1 MKCKLYAVNHS
12 KLSSVPVVSGQ
23 LISTKDVSGFY
34 YDMNSKRHA
43 LQPKDDVLYS
53 LIAKANTTST
63 GVTTNVDYSVTSGS
77 LEGKVNVNACVYES
91 LEFVFY
97 DRGTGTQFSAR
108 LHGLPYG
115 DDGLYTYNW
124 CNKACASLDT
134 DTTQTVG
141 GTSIIRETVYA
152 TGIVLSDGTFRVTA
166 KTHISE
172 TVANGV
178 VTMTESDITAD
189 NRVALL
195 KIVGRR

>member
-152 TGIVLSDGTFRVTA
+152 TGIVLSDGTFRITA

-172 TVANGV
+172 TVANRV

>member
-12 KLSSVPVVSGQ
+12 KLSKVPVVSGQ

-34 YDMNSKRHA
+34 YDMNSTRHS

-53 LIAKANTTST
+53 LIPKENTTST
-63 GVTTNVDYSVTSGS
+63 GVSVNIDYGVTSGS
-77 LEGKVNVNACVYES
+77 LEGSVNVNACVYES

-115 DDGLYTYNW
+115 EDGLYTYNW

-152 TGIVLSDGTFRVTA
+152 TGIVLSDGTFRITA
-166 KTHISE
+166 KTHIAE

-178 VTMTESDITAD
+178 VTMVESNITAD

>member
-152 TGIVLSDGTFRVTA
+152 TGIVLSDGTFRITA

>member
-12 KLSSVPVVSGQ
+12 KLSKVPVASGQ

-53 LIAKANTTST
+53 LIPKANTTST
-63 GVTTNVDYSVTSGS
+63 GVSVTIDYSVTSGS

-115 DDGLYTYNW
+115 EDGLYTYNW

-152 TGIVLSDGTFRVTA
+152 TGIVLSDGTFRITA

>member
-12 KLSSVPVVSGQ
+12 KLSKVPVVSGQ

-53 LIAKANTTST
+53 LIPKANTTST
-63 GVTTNVDYSVTSGS
+63 GVSVNIDYSVTSGS
-77 LEGKVNVNACVYES
+77 LEGDVNVNACVYES

-115 DDGLYTYNW
+115 EDGLYTYNW

-152 TGIVLSDGTFRVTA
+152 TGIVLSDGTFRITA
-166 KTHISE
+166 KSHISE
-172 TVANGV
+172 TVADGV

>member
-12 KLSSVPVVSGQ
+12 KLSSVAVVSGQ

-63 GVTTNVDYSVTSGS
+63 GVTTNVDYSVTSGN
-77 LEGKVNVNACVYES
+77 LEGSVNVNACVYES

-115 DDGLYTYNW
+115 NDGLYTYNW

-152 TGIVLSDGTFRVTA
+152 TGIVLSDGTFRITA
-166 KTHISE
+166 KTRISE
-172 TVANGV
+172 TVESGV

>member
-12 KLSSVPVVSGQ
+12 KLSKVPVVSGQ

-34 YDMNSKRHA
+34 YDMNSTRHS

-53 LIAKANTTST
+53 LIPKENTTST
-63 GVTTNVDYSVTSGS
+63 GVSVNIDYGVTSGS
-77 LEGKVNVNACVYES
+77 LEGSVNVNACVYES

-115 DDGLYTYNW
+115 EDGLYTYNW

-152 TGIVLSDGTFRVTA
+152 TGIVLSDGTFRITA

-178 VTMTESDITAD
+178 VTMVESDITSD

>member
-12 KLSSVPVVSGQ
+12 KLSSVAVVSGQ